1 MNNSSL
7 STLHPQLFFCTGKLV
22 WNRKWSLSLVPA
34 KPTKWLLYDE
44 FVKNLMLWEE
54 RRVFT
59 VSELSKVEQG
69 AKVWFLFGSQGT
81 WHTKCFCEGK
91 KGRSDSEFSEISWFP
106 FGWFAGVAFLGNSP
120 FLGKVWSSSE
130 STASLQQNMALGEN
144 AGLLTLRNTRERR
157 GVARLGML
165 HVTMTSVRFLQISI
179 FFWDG
184 TSGPWKI
191 WRKCVPSCFHL
202 QVVYWRWPTM
212 AG

>member
-7 STLHPQLFFCTGKLV
+7 STLHPQFFFFCTEKLV

-34 KPTKWLLYDE
+34 KLTKWLLYDE

-59 VSELSKVEQG
+59 VSELSEVEQG

-91 KGRSDSEFSEISWFP
+91 KGRSGSEFSEISWFP
-106 FGWFAGVAFLGNSP
+106 FGWFAAVAFLGNSP

-130 STASLQQNMALGEN
+130 STVSLPQNVALGEN
-144 AGLLTLRNTRERR
+144 AGLLTLRNTRE
-157 GVARLGML
+157 GVALRGWACYTWWRRLWDFCTFHFFLGWQLWALKDLGEMCSFMFPPAGGL
-165 HVTMTSVRFLQISI
+165 LTVTK
-179 FFWDG
+179 DG
-184 TSGPWKI
+184 
-191 WRKCVPSCFHL
+191 
-202 QVVYWRWPTM
+202 
-212 AG
+212 